1 MNRVLA
7 VILVV
12 VLSGCASGT
21 QSMAKINPGMNMN
34 DVIEIM
40 GNRDSFKNV
49 QKDGHE
55 YTLFKYTNR
64 HCNAHVSFREKCN
77 FSIIFKNGKVIET
90 DTFFLEGSREQHV
103 TGTSIIFTNPGQ

>member
-1 MNRVLA
+1 MNKIHTL
-7 VILVV
+7 ILVV
-12 VLSGCASGT
+12 VLSGCASGL
-21 QSMAKINPGMNMN
+21 QNMAKINPGMSMN
-34 DVIEIM
+34 DVTEIM
-40 GNRDSFKNV
+40 GNRDSFKSV

-64 HCNAHVSFREKCN
+64 HCNAHMSLREKCN

-90 DTFFLEGSREQHV
+90 DSFFLEGSREKNV

>member
-1 MNRVLA
+1 MNKMHILL
-7 VILVV
+7 LVV
-12 VLSGCASGT
+12 VLSGCASGL
-21 QSMAKINPGMNMN
+21 QNMAKINPGMSMN
-34 DVIEIM
+34 DVTEIM

-64 HCNAHVSFREKCN
+64 HCNLHTSLREKCN

-90 DTFFLEGSREQHV
+90 DSFFLEGSREKNV